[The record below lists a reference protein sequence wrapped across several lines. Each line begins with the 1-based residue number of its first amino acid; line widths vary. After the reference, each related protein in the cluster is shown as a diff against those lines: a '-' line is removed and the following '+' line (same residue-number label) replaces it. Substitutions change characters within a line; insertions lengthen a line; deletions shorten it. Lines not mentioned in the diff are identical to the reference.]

1 MIIGLAFIPIENIHE
16 AIEHLTDAL
25 PDELQ
30 PLLDWFEDN
39 YGGRR
44 LRRGNGRR
52 SPLFPVGMW
61 NIYERTLNNDD
72 KTDNN
77 AEAVYRQRQCEL
89 DVEHLVIWKYIK
101 SLRKVQR
108 GRDLYYEHLIAGHDS
123 LLKLKKQMLEY
134 KHS

>member
-1 MIIGLAFIPIENIHE
+1 MSGRDGFCTVAGMSAVMFTVQWEICRTVMVIVQWEIENIRA

-30 PLLDWFEDN
+30 PLLDWFDN

-52 SPLFPVGMW
+52 PSLFPVGMW
-61 NIYERTLNNDD
+61 NLYERTLNNED

-77 AEAVYRQRQCEL
+77 AEAAHRR
-89 DVEHLVIWKYIK
+89 
-101 SLRKVQR
+101 
-108 GRDLYYEHLIAGHDS
+108 
-123 LLKLKKQMLEY
+123 
-134 KHS
+134 